1 MKQNLLGIILTFLI
15 QIEDVRFDVIIVVT
29 TKITVF
35 WGPLFYSA
43 AKSSR
48 FL

>member
-15 QIEDVRFDVIIVVT
+15 QTEDVRFEVLTVVT
-29 TKITVF
+29 LKITVL
-35 WGPLFYSA
+35 WGSLLYSA
-43 AKSSR
+43 ANCSR